1 MLTTVKGV
9 VAAGHPETAKAAEAV
24 LREGGNAFDACLA
37 AHLTACIAEPVLT
50 SLGGGGFLLARTAAG
65 REVVYDFFPQTPRRR
80 RDPGTVDFYP
90 IQADFGTVTQEFHIG
105 FGSIA
110 TPGTVKG
117 IFAVHRDLGSLP
129 MARIVEPAARCAR
142 EGIAIN
148 ALQAYTLSVV
158 GPIYSANAACRALYG
173 SRTDP
178 ARLLGEGEVLRIPEF
193 ADALEALAAEG
204 EDLFY
209 RGAMAQ
215 RIVRDSRQQGG
226 HLTAADLACYQV
238 AVRRPLVAD
247 YRGARLL
254 TNPPPSS
261 GGLLIAFALSL
272 LEAVELSRLAFG
284 GPEHLTLLAR
294 AMEITNRARRTHVGD
309 AAPEPQTQHR
319 LFAREFLQACRSEL
333 RDTAVR
339 LGATTHVSVI
349 DRWGNVA
356 SMTVSNGE
364 GSAYVVPETGIMLN
378 NMLGEED
385 INPQGFHRWR
395 PNRRLSSMMAPTLVL
410 DGGREIAMG
419 SGGSNRLRTAILQ
432 VLANLL
438 DFRMPPPDAV
448 EAPRIHVEDGLLHLE
463 GGISDSIAG
472 SLQTHF
478 PRLQRWEDKNLFF
491 GGVHTALADPARAEF
506 DGAGD
511 SRRGGVCIIVQ

>member
-1 MLTTVKGV
+1 MKGV
-9 VAAGHPETAKAAEAV
+9 VAAGHPETASAAEEI

-37 AHLTACIAEPVLT
+37 AHLTACVAEPVLT
-50 SLGGGGFLLARTAAG
+50 SLGGGGFLLARTASG
-65 REVVYDFFPQTPRRR
+65 REVLYDFFPQTPCRPRE
-80 RDPGTVDFYP
+80 PETVDFYP

-105 FGSIA
+105 LGSIA

-129 MARIVEPAARCAR
+129 MARIVQPAARCAR
-142 EGIAIN
+142 EGIRIN

-158 GPIYSANAACRALYG
+158 GPIYSANAACRALFG
-173 SRTDP
+173 SRRDP
-178 ARLLGEGEVLRIPEF
+178 ARLLGEGEVLRLPEF

-209 RGAMAQ
+209 RGAMAE
-215 RIVRDSRQQGG
+215 RIVRDSRQHGG
-226 HLTAADLACYQV
+226 HLTAADLAGYHV
-238 AVRRPLVAD
+238 AVRQPLAAD

-272 LEAVELSRLAFG
+272 LEGVEMSRLPFG
-284 GPEHLTLLAR
+284 GPEHLALLAR
-294 AMEITNRARRTHVGD
+294 AMEITNRARRTQAGD
-309 AAPEPQTQHR
+309 AALGAPKSQQLLAP
-319 LFAREFLQACRSEL
+319 EFLEPYRSEL
-333 RDTAVR
+333 RDAAVR

-385 INPQGFHRWR
+385 INPLGFHRWQ

-410 DGGREIAMG
+410 DRGKEIAVG

-432 VLANLL
+432 VLVNLL
-438 DFRMPPPDAV
+438 DFRRLPRDAV
-448 EAPRIHVEDGLLHLE
+448 EAPRIHAEDGLLHLE
-463 GGISDSIAG
+463 GGISDSVGA
-472 SLQTHF
+472 SLQVLF

-491 GGVHTALADPARAEF
+491 GGVHTALADPARGEF

-511 SRRGGVCIIVQ
+511 SRRGGVCTVVQ